1 MSDLDFLKMSEGA
14 RKIIERFNLTSLEKL
29 LNIDYTLYRQIVDS
43 SKQRRYYFDELFI
56 LLKKNGLSYSFMP
69 KYYYNLAKRSND
81 LGSILINDLELSI
94 GMRKYLSE
102 YKNLQEFFIDITY
115 NKNKLNRFLYFNI
128 RDGEDYSY
136 FLDLLDSLGN
146 NGVILKSIIKEYQG
160 YQRVKNSLYIPLYK
174 IFKNSSILETLN
186 TYDIYLVGDLINVS
200 VDTLEKMMKLS
211 PKKIDVIKGT
221 LYQYGYSLE
230 NKTYEPLKFSLEGLS
245 VKALCLDK
253 YLEEELEALGI
264 ESIHE
269 VLFSP
274 KMREVSREDLKI
286 IRNHFSYLNFNLDE
300 PFLYDSY
307 DKNVLRYQSLLF
319 EVKTLKIRKEEID
332 SYLGGIKPLLKEE
345 SKELTKISDIPFS
358 EDIKEYLKDYPSL
371 EEFVIRMYQDKR
383 ELESFL
389 ALNIKN
395 NWNYNKFF
403 KTLETLGNDGVLLKL
418 IIREY
423 LSIQKKKE
431 ISLYTPLGKI
441 IGKNKTLETLNKHNI
456 YFLIDLLELSEE
468 KLLSDGDFSIRKIK
482 AIMEIAREYNYL
494 GEENNQGLRFS
505 LQTLG
510 ISLLNLPIKIVKKLN
525 SLEIYNLQDIL
536 TSSMVNYF
544 SLEELVIIRNSLNNL
559 GFNLQEPFNYNK
571 EINEA
576 IKYNNLLFEK
586 KALVEREKKIRASLE
601 EVSSL
606 LALKPQ
612 DVLQL
617 GTVRTSNF
625 K

>member
-14 RKIIERFNLTSLEKL
+14 RKVIERLNLTSLEKL
-29 LNIDYTLYRQIVDS
+29 LNIDYTLYRHIVDS

-56 LLKKNGLSYSFMP
+56 LLKKKGLSYSFMP

-81 LGSILINDLELSI
+81 LESILISDLELSI
-94 GMRKYLSE
+94 GMRKYLSD
-102 YKNLQEFFIDITY
+102 YKNLQEFFIDIAY
-115 NKNKLNRFLYFNI
+115 NKSKLNRFLYFNI
-128 RDGEDYSY
+128 RDEEDYSY
-136 FLDLLDSLGN
+136 FFDLLDSLGN
-146 NGVILKSIIKEYQG
+146 NGVILKSVIKEYQN
-160 YQRVKNSLYIPLYK
+160 YQKEGNSLYTPLYK
-174 IFKNSSILETLN
+174 IFKKSKTLEILN
-186 TYDIYLVGDLINVS
+186 TYDIYLVGDFLS
-200 VDTLEKMMKLS
+200 MPFSTLEEII
-211 PKKIDVIKGT
+211 PAKKIAIFKAT
-221 LYQYGYSLE
+221 LDENGYSLE
-230 NKTYEPLKFSLEGLS
+230 NENYVPLRFSLDCLDIKS
-245 VKALCLDK
+245 LCLDK
-253 YLEEELEALGI
+253 YLEDELEILGVKNV
-264 ESIHE
+264 HE

-274 KMREVSREDLKI
+274 KMREVNREDLKI
-286 IRNHFSYLNFNLDE
+286 IRDHFSYLNFNLDE

-319 EVKTLKIRKEEID
+319 EEKSLKMRDREID
-332 SYLGGIKPLLKEE
+332 SYLGGVKPLLEEE
-345 SKELTKISDIPFS
+345 SQELTKINDIPFS
-358 EDIKEYLKDYPSL
+358 EDIKEYLKEYGSFS
-371 EEFVIRMYQDKR
+371 EFVSKMYQDKR
-383 ELESFL
+383 KLDRFL
-389 ALNIKN
+389 ALNIKS
-395 NWNYNKFF
+395 NWDYKEFF

-418 IIREY
+418 IIREF
-423 LSIQKKKE
+423 LNIQKKKE
-431 ISLYTPLGKI
+431 ISLYTPLDKI

-456 YFLIDLLELSEE
+456 YFLVDLLELSEE
-468 KLLSDGDFSIRKIK
+468 KLLNDGDFSIRKIN
-482 AIMEIAREYNYL
+482 AIMRIAREYNYL

-586 KALVEREKKIRASLE
+586 KALVEREKEIRASLE

-606 LALKPQ
+606 LALRSQ

>member
-14 RKIIERFNLTSLEKL
+14 RRVIERLNLTSLEKL
-29 LNIDYTLYRQIVDS
+29 LNIDYTLYRHIVDS

-56 LLKKNGLSYSFMP
+56 LLKKNGLYYSFMP

-94 GMRKYLSE
+94 GMRKYLSD
-102 YKNLQEFFIDITY
+102 YKNLQEFFIDIAY
-115 NKNKLNRFLYFNI
+115 NKSKLNRFLYFNI
-128 RDGEDYSY
+128 RDEEDYSY

-146 NGVILKSIIKEYQG
+146 NGVILKGIIKEYQN
-160 YQRVKNSLYIPLYK
+160 YQKEGNSLYTPLYK
-174 IFKNSSILETLN
+174 IFKKSKTLEILN
-186 TYDIYLVGDLINVS
+186 TYDIYLVGDFLS
-200 VDTLEKMMKLS
+200 MPFSTLEEII
-211 PKKIDVIKGT
+211 PAKKIAIFKET
-221 LYQYGYSLE
+221 LDENGYSLE
-230 NKTYEPLKFSLEGLS
+230 NKNYVPLRFSFDCLDIKS
-245 VKALCLDK
+245 LCLDK
-253 YLEEELEALGI
+253 YLEDELEILGVKNV
-264 ESIHE
+264 HE

-274 KMREVSREDLKI
+274 KMREVNKEDLKI
-286 IRNHFSYLNFNLDE
+286 IREHFSYLNFNLDE

-319 EVKTLKIRKEEID
+319 EEKSLKMRDREID
-332 SYLGGIKPLLKEE
+332 SYLGGVKPLLEEE
-345 SKELTKISDIPFS
+345 SKELTKINDIPFS
-358 EDIKEYLKDYPSL
+358 EDIKEYLKEYGSL
-371 EEFVIRMYQDKR
+371 EEFVSKMYQDKR
-383 ELESFL
+383 ELDRFL
-389 ALNIKN
+389 ALNIKS
-395 NWNYNKFF
+395 NWDYKEFF

-418 IIREY
+418 IIREF
-423 LSIQKKKE
+423 LNIQKKKE
-431 ISLYTPLGKI
+431 ISLYTPLDKI

-456 YFLIDLLELSEE
+456 YFLVDLLELSEE
-468 KLLSDGDFSIRKIK
+468 KLVNDGDFSIRKIN
-482 AIMEIAREYNYL
+482 AIMRIAREYNYL

-559 GFNLQEPFNYNK
+559 GFNLQESFNYNK

-586 KALVEREKKIRASLE
+586 KALVEREKEIRASLE

>member
-14 RKIIERFNLTSLEKL
+14 RKVIERLNLTSLEKL
-29 LNIDYTLYRQIVDS
+29 LNIDYTLYRHIVDS

-69 KYYYNLAKRSND
+69 KYYYSLAKRSND
-81 LGSILINDLELSI
+81 LGSILISDLELSI
-94 GMRKYLSE
+94 GMRKYLSD
-102 YKNLQEFFIDITY
+102 YKNLQEFFIDIAY
-115 NKNKLNRFLYFNI
+115 NKSKLNRFLYFNI
-128 RDGEDYSY
+128 RDEEDYSY

-146 NGVILKSIIKEYQG
+146 NGVILKSVIKEYQN
-160 YQRVKNSLYIPLYK
+160 YQKEGNSLYTPLYK
-174 IFKNSSILETLN
+174 IFKKSKTLEILN
-186 TYDIYLVGDLINVS
+186 TYDIYLVGDFLS
-200 VDTLEKMMKLS
+200 MPFSTLEEII
-211 PKKIDVIKGT
+211 PAKKIAIFKAT
-221 LYQYGYSLE
+221 LDENGYSLE
-230 NKTYEPLKFSLEGLS
+230 NENYVPLRFSFDCLDIKS
-245 VKALCLDK
+245 LCLDK
-253 YLEEELEALGI
+253 YLEDELEILGVKNV
-264 ESIHE
+264 HE

-274 KMREVSREDLKI
+274 KMRKVNREDLKI
-286 IRNHFSYLNFNLDE
+286 IRDHFSYLNFNLDE

-307 DKNVLRYQSLLF
+307 DRNVLKYQSLLF
-319 EVKTLKIRKEEID
+319 EEKSLKMRDMEID
-332 SYLGGIKPLLKEE
+332 SYLGGIKPLLEEE
-345 SKELTKISDIPFS
+345 SQELTKINDIPFS
-358 EDIKEYLKDYPSL
+358 EDIKEYLKEYGSFS
-371 EEFVIRMYQDKR
+371 EFVSKMYQDKR
-383 ELESFL
+383 ELDRFL
-389 ALNIKN
+389 ALNIKS
-395 NWNYNKFF
+395 NWDYKEFF

-418 IIREY
+418 IIKEF
-423 LSIQKKKE
+423 LNMQKKKE
-431 ISLYTPLGKI
+431 ISLYTPLDKI
-441 IGKNKTLETLNKHNI
+441 IGKNKTLEALNKHNI
-456 YFLIDLLELSEE
+456 YFLVDLLELSEE
-468 KLLSDGDFSIRKIK
+468 KLVNDGDFSIRKIN
-482 AIMEIAREYNYL
+482 AIMRIAREYNYL

-586 KALVEREKKIRASLE
+586 KALVEREKEIRASLE

-606 LALKPQ
+606 LALRPQ

>member
-14 RKIIERFNLTSLEKL
+14 RKVIERLNLISLEKL
-29 LNIDYTLYRQIVDS
+29 LNIDYTLYRHIVDY

-56 LLKKNGLSYSFMP
+56 LLKKKGLSYSFMP

-94 GMRKYLSE
+94 GMRKYLSD
-102 YKNLQEFFIDITY
+102 YKNLQEFFIDIAY
-115 NKNKLNRFLYFNI
+115 NKSKLNRFLYFNI
-128 RDGEDYSY
+128 RDEEDYSY

-146 NGVILKSIIKEYQG
+146 NGVILKGIIKEYQN
-160 YQRVKNSLYIPLYK
+160 YQKEGNSLYTPLYK
-174 IFKNSSILETLN
+174 IFKKSKTLEILN
-186 TYDIYLVGDLINVS
+186 TYDIYLVGDFLS
-200 VDTLEKMMKLS
+200 MPFSTLEEII
-211 PKKIDVIKGT
+211 PAKKIAIFKAT
-221 LYQYGYSLE
+221 LDENGYSLE
-230 NKTYEPLKFSLEGLS
+230 NENYVPLRFSFDCLDIKS
-245 VKALCLDK
+245 LCLDK
-253 YLEEELEALGI
+253 YLEDELEILGVKNV
-264 ESIHE
+264 HE

-274 KMREVSREDLKI
+274 KMREVNKEDLKI
-286 IRNHFSYLNFNLDE
+286 IRDHFSYLNFNLDE

-307 DKNVLRYQSLLF
+307 DKNVLKYQSLLF
-319 EVKTLKIRKEEID
+319 EEKSLKMRDREID
-332 SYLGGIKPLLKEE
+332 SYLGGIKPLLEEE
-345 SKELTKISDIPFS
+345 SKELTKINDIPLN
-358 EDIKEYLKDYPSL
+358 EDIKEYLKGYGSL
-371 EEFVIRMYQDKR
+371 EEFVSKMYQDKR
-383 ELESFL
+383 ELDRFL
-389 ALNIKN
+389 ALNIKSN
-395 NWNYNKFF
+395 LDYKEFF

-418 IIREY
+418 IIREF
-423 LSIQKKKE
+423 LNIQKKKE
-431 ISLYTPLGKI
+431 ISLYTPLDKI
-441 IGKNKTLETLNKHNI
+441 IGKNKTLEALNKHNI
-456 YFLIDLLELSEE
+456 YFLVDLLELSEE
-468 KLLSDGDFSIRKIK
+468 KLVNDGDFSIRKIN
-482 AIMEIAREYNYL
+482 AIMRIAREYNYL

-586 KALVEREKKIRASLE
+586 KALVEREKEIRASLE

-606 LALKPQ
+606 LALRPQ

>member
-14 RKIIERFNLTSLEKL
+14 RKVIERLNLTSLEKL
-29 LNIDYTLYRQIVDS
+29 LNIDYTLYRHIVDS

-81 LGSILINDLELSI
+81 LGSILISDLELSI
-94 GMRKYLSE
+94 GMRKYLSD

-115 NKNKLNRFLYFNI
+115 NKSKLNRFLYFNI
-128 RDGEDYSY
+128 RDEEDYSY

-146 NGVILKSIIKEYQG
+146 NGVILKGIIKEYQN
-160 YQRVKNSLYIPLYK
+160 YQKEENSLYTPLYK
-174 IFKNSSILETLN
+174 IFKKGKTLEILN
-186 TYDIYLVGDLINVS
+186 TYDIYLVGDFLS
-200 VDTLEKMMKLS
+200 MPFSTLEEII
-211 PKKIDVIKGT
+211 PAKKIADFKET
-221 LYQYGYSLE
+221 LDENGYSLE
-230 NKTYEPLKFSLEGLS
+230 NENYVPLRFSFDCLDIKS
-245 VKALCLDK
+245 LCLDK
-253 YLEEELEALGI
+253 YLEDELEILGVKNV
-264 ESIHE
+264 HE

-274 KMREVSREDLKI
+274 KMREVNKEELNI
-286 IRNHFSYLNFNLDE
+286 IREHFSYLNFNLDE
-300 PFLYDSY
+300 QFLYDSY

-319 EVKTLKIRKEEID
+319 EEKSLKMRDREID

-345 SKELTKISDIPFS
+345 SKELTKINDIPFN
-358 EDIKEYLKDYPSL
+358 EDIKEYLKGYGSL
-371 EEFVIRMYQDKR
+371 EEFVSKMYQDKR
-383 ELESFL
+383 ELDRFL
-389 ALNIKN
+389 ALNIKS
-395 NWNYNKFF
+395 NWDYNGFF

-418 IIREY
+418 IIREF
-423 LSIQKKKE
+423 LNIQKKKE
-431 ISLYTPLGKI
+431 ISLYTPLDKI

-456 YFLIDLLELSEE
+456 YFLVDLLELSEE
-468 KLLSDGDFSIRKIK
+468 KLLNDGDFSIRKIN
-482 AIMEIAREYNYL
+482 AIMRIAREYNYL

-586 KALVEREKKIRASLE
+586 KALVEREKEIRASLE

>member
-14 RKIIERFNLTSLEKL
+14 RKVIERLNLTSLEKL
-29 LNIDYTLYRQIVDS
+29 LNIDYTLYRHIVDS

-94 GMRKYLSE
+94 GMRKYLSD

-115 NKNKLNRFLYFNI
+115 NKSKLNRFLYFNI
-128 RDGEDYSY
+128 RDEEDYSY

-146 NGVILKSIIKEYQG
+146 NGVILKSVIKEYQNYLKEG
-160 YQRVKNSLYIPLYK
+160 NSLYTPLYK
-174 IFKNSSILETLN
+174 IFKKSKTLEILN
-186 TYDIYLVGDLINVS
+186 TYDIYLVGDFLS
-200 VDTLEKMMKLS
+200 MPFSTLEEII
-211 PKKIDVIKGT
+211 PAKKIAIFKAT
-221 LYQYGYSLE
+221 LDENGYSLE
-230 NKTYEPLKFSLEGLS
+230 NENYVPLRFSLDCLDIKS
-245 VKALCLDK
+245 LCLDK
-253 YLEEELEALGI
+253 YLEDELEILGVKNV
-264 ESIHE
+264 HE

-274 KMREVSREDLKI
+274 KMREVNKEDLKI
-286 IRNHFSYLNFNLDE
+286 IRDHFSYLNFNLDE

-319 EVKTLKIRKEEID
+319 EEKSLKMRDREID
-332 SYLGGIKPLLKEE
+332 SYLGGIKPLLEEE
-345 SKELTKISDIPFS
+345 SKELTKINDIPFS
-358 EDIKEYLKDYPSL
+358 EDIKEYLKEYGSFS
-371 EEFVIRMYQDKR
+371 EFASKMYQDKR
-383 ELESFL
+383 ELDRFL
-389 ALNIKN
+389 ALNIKS
-395 NWNYNKFF
+395 NWDYKEFF

-418 IIREY
+418 IIKEF
-423 LSIQKKKE
+423 LNIQKKKE
-431 ISLYTPLGKI
+431 ISLYAPLDKI
-441 IGKNKTLETLNKHNI
+441 IGKNKTLEALNKHNI
-456 YFLIDLLELSEE
+456 YFLVDLLELSEE
-468 KLLSDGDFSIRKIK
+468 KLVNDGDFSIRKIN
-482 AIMEIAREYNYL
+482 AIMRIAREYNYL

-505 LQTLG
+505 LKTLG

-586 KALVEREKKIRASLE
+586 KALVEREKEIRASLE

-606 LALKPQ
+606 LALRSQ

>member
-14 RKIIERFNLTSLEKL
+14 RKVIERLNLTSLEKL
-29 LNIDYTLYRQIVDS
+29 LNIDYTLYRHIVDS

-94 GMRKYLSE
+94 GMRKYLSD

-115 NKNKLNRFLYFNI
+115 NKSKLNRFLYFNI
-128 RDGEDYSY
+128 RDEEDYSY
-136 FLDLLDSLGN
+136 FEDLLDSLGN
-146 NGVILKSIIKEYQG
+146 NGVILKGIIKEYQN
-160 YQRVKNSLYIPLYK
+160 YQKEGNSLYTPLYK
-174 IFKNSSILETLN
+174 IFKKSKTLEILN
-186 TYDIYLVGDLINVS
+186 TYDIYLVGDFLS
-200 VDTLEKMMKLS
+200 MPFSTLEEII
-211 PKKIDVIKGT
+211 PAKKIADFKET
-221 LYQYGYSLE
+221 LDENGYSLE
-230 NKTYEPLKFSLEGLS
+230 NKNYVPLRFSFDCLDIKSLF
-245 VKALCLDK
+245 LDK
-253 YLEEELEALGI
+253 YLEDELEILGVKNV
-264 ESIHE
+264 HE

-274 KMREVSREDLKI
+274 KMRKVNKEDLKI
-286 IRNHFSYLNFNLDE
+286 IRDHFSYLNFNLDE

-307 DKNVLRYQSLLF
+307 DKNVLRYQNLLF
-319 EVKTLKIRKEEID
+319 EEKGLKMRDMEID

-345 SKELTKISDIPFS
+345 SKELTKINDIPFS
-358 EDIKEYLKDYPSL
+358 KDIKEYLKEYGSL
-371 EEFVIRMYQDKR
+371 EEFVSKMYQDKR
-383 ELESFL
+383 ELDRFL
-389 ALNIKN
+389 ALNIKS
-395 NWNYNKFF
+395 NWDYKEFF
-403 KTLETLGNDGVLLKL
+403 KTLDTLGNDGVLLKL
-418 IIREY
+418 IIREF

-431 ISLYTPLGKI
+431 ISLYTPLDKI

-456 YFLIDLLELSEE
+456 YFLVDLLELSEE
-468 KLLSDGDFSIRKIK
+468 KLLNDGDFSIRKIN
-482 AIMEIAREYNYL
+482 AIMRIAREYNYL

-586 KALVEREKKIRASLE
+586 KALVEREKEIRASLE

-617 GTVRTSNF
+617 KTVRTSNF

>member
-14 RKIIERFNLTSLEKL
+14 RKVIERLNLTSLEKL
-29 LNIDYTLYRQIVDS
+29 LNIDYTLYRHIVDS

-94 GMRKYLSE
+94 GMRKYLSD

-115 NKNKLNRFLYFNI
+115 NKSKLNRFLYFNI
-128 RDGEDYSY
+128 RDEEDYSY

-146 NGVILKSIIKEYQG
+146 NGVILKGIIKEYQN
-160 YQRVKNSLYIPLYK
+160 YQKEGNSLYTPLYK
-174 IFKNSSILETLN
+174 IFKKSKTLEILN
-186 TYDIYLVGDLINVS
+186 TYDIYLVGDFLS
-200 VDTLEKMMKLS
+200 MPFSTLEEII
-211 PKKIDVIKGT
+211 PAKKIAIFKAT
-221 LYQYGYSLE
+221 LDENGYSLE
-230 NKTYEPLKFSLEGLS
+230 NENYVPLRFCFDCLDIKS
-245 VKALCLDK
+245 LCLDK
-253 YLEEELEALGI
+253 YLEDELEILGVKNV
-264 ESIHE
+264 HE

-274 KMREVSREDLKI
+274 KMREVNKEDLKI
-286 IRNHFSYLNFNLDE
+286 IREHFSYLNFNLDE

-307 DKNVLRYQSLLF
+307 DKNVLRYQNLLF
-319 EVKTLKIRKEEID
+319 EEKGLKMRDMEID

-345 SKELTKISDIPFS
+345 SQELTKINDIPFS
-358 EDIKEYLKDYPSL
+358 EDIKEYLKGYGSL
-371 EEFVIRMYQDKR
+371 EELVSKMYQDKR
-383 ELESFL
+383 ELDRFL
-389 ALNIKN
+389 ALNIKR
-395 NWNYNKFF
+395 NWDYNEFF

-418 IIREY
+418 IIREF
-423 LSIQKKKE
+423 LNIQKKKE
-431 ISLYTPLGKI
+431 ISLYTPLDKI

-456 YFLIDLLELSEE
+456 YFLVDLLELSEE
-468 KLLSDGDFSIRKIK
+468 KLLNDGDFSIRKIN
-482 AIMEIAREYNYL
+482 AIMRIAREYNYL

-586 KALVEREKKIRASLE
+586 KALVEREKEIRASLE

-606 LALKPQ
+606 LALRPQ

>member
-14 RKIIERFNLTSLEKL
+14 RMVIERLNLTSLEKL
-29 LNIDYTLYRQIVDS
+29 LNIDYTLYRHIVDS

-94 GMRKYLSE
+94 GMRKYLSD

-115 NKNKLNRFLYFNI
+115 NKSKLNRFLYFNI
-128 RDGEDYSY
+128 RDEEDYSY

-146 NGVILKSIIKEYQG
+146 NGVILKGIIKEYQN
-160 YQRVKNSLYIPLYK
+160 YQKEGNSLYTPLYK
-174 IFKNSSILETLN
+174 IFKKSKTLEILN
-186 TYDIYLVGDLINVS
+186 TYDIYLVGDFLS
-200 VDTLEKMMKLS
+200 MPFSTLEEII
-211 PKKIDVIKGT
+211 PAKKIAIFKAT
-221 LYQYGYSLE
+221 LDENGYSLE
-230 NKTYEPLKFSLEGLS
+230 NENYVPLRFSLDCLDIKS
-245 VKALCLDK
+245 LCLDK
-253 YLEEELEALGI
+253 YLEDELEILGVKNV
-264 ESIHE
+264 HE

-274 KMREVSREDLKI
+274 KMRKVNKEDLKI
-286 IRNHFSYLNFNLDE
+286 IREHFSYLNFNLDE

-319 EVKTLKIRKEEID
+319 EEKSLKMRDREID

-345 SKELTKISDIPFS
+345 SQELTKINDIPFN
-358 EDIKEYLKDYPSL
+358 EDIKEYLKEYGSFS
-371 EEFVIRMYQDKR
+371 EFVSKMYQDKR
-383 ELESFL
+383 ELDRFL
-389 ALNIKN
+389 ALNIKS
-395 NWNYNKFF
+395 NWDYNEFF

-418 IIREY
+418 IIRKF
-423 LSIQKKKE
+423 LNIQKKKE
-431 ISLYTPLGKI
+431 ISLYTPLDKI

-456 YFLIDLLELSEE
+456 YFLVDLLELSEE
-468 KLLSDGDFSIRKIK
+468 KLLNDGDFSIRKIN
-482 AIMEIAREYNYL
+482 AIMRIAREYNYL

-505 LQTLG
+505 LRTLG

-586 KALVEREKKIRASLE
+586 KALVEREKEIRASLE

-606 LALKPQ
+606 LALRSQ

>member
-14 RKIIERFNLTSLEKL
+14 RKVIERLNLISLEKL
-29 LNIDYTLYRQIVDS
+29 LNIDYTLYRHIVDY

-56 LLKKNGLSYSFMP
+56 LLKKKGLSYSFMP

-94 GMRKYLSE
+94 GMRKYLSD
-102 YKNLQEFFIDITY
+102 YKNLQEFFIDIAY
-115 NKNKLNRFLYFNI
+115 NKSKLNRFLYFNI
-128 RDGEDYSY
+128 RDEEDYSY

-146 NGVILKSIIKEYQG
+146 NGVILKGIIKEYQN
-160 YQRVKNSLYIPLYK
+160 YQKEGNSLYTPLYK
-174 IFKNSSILETLN
+174 IFKKSKTLEILN
-186 TYDIYLVGDLINVS
+186 TYDIYLVGDFLS
-200 VDTLEKMMKLS
+200 MPFSTLEEII
-211 PKKIDVIKGT
+211 PAKKIAIFKET
-221 LYQYGYSLE
+221 LDENGYSLE
-230 NKTYEPLKFSLEGLS
+230 NENYGPLRFSFDCLDIKS
-245 VKALCLDK
+245 LCLDK
-253 YLEEELEALGI
+253 YLEDELEILGVKNV
-264 ESIHE
+264 HE

-274 KMREVSREDLKI
+274 KMREVNKEDLKI
-286 IRNHFSYLNFNLDE
+286 IRDHFSYLNFNLDE

-307 DKNVLRYQSLLF
+307 DKNVLKYQSLLF
-319 EVKTLKIRKEEID
+319 EEKSLKMRDREID
-332 SYLGGIKPLLKEE
+332 SYLGGIKPLLEEE
-345 SKELTKISDIPFS
+345 SQELTKINDIPFS
-358 EDIKEYLKDYPSL
+358 EDIKEYLKEYGSFS
-371 EEFVIRMYQDKR
+371 EFVNKMYQDKR
-383 ELESFL
+383 KLDRFL
-389 ALNIKN
+389 ALNIKS
-395 NWNYNKFF
+395 NWDYKEFF

-418 IIREY
+418 IIREF
-423 LSIQKKKE
+423 LNMQKKKE
-431 ISLYTPLGKI
+431 ISLYTPLDKI
-441 IGKNKTLETLNKHNI
+441 IGKNKTLEALNKHNI
-456 YFLIDLLELSEE
+456 YFLVDLLELSEE
-468 KLLSDGDFSIRKIK
+468 KLVNDGDFSIRKIN
-482 AIMEIAREYNYL
+482 AIMRIAREYNYL

-525 SLEIYNLQDIL
+525 SLEIYNLQGIL

-586 KALVEREKKIRASLE
+586 KALVEREKEIRASLE

-606 LALKPQ
+606 LALRSQ

>member
-14 RKIIERFNLTSLEKL
+14 RKVIERLNLTSLEKL
-29 LNIDYTLYRQIVDS
+29 LNIDYTLYRHIVDS

-94 GMRKYLSE
+94 GMRKYLSD

-115 NKNKLNRFLYFNI
+115 NKSKLNRFLYFNI
-128 RDGEDYSY
+128 RDEEDYSY
-136 FLDLLDSLGN
+136 FGDLLDSLGN
-146 NGVILKSIIKEYQG
+146 NGVILKGIIKEYQN
-160 YQRVKNSLYIPLYK
+160 YQKEGNSLYNPLYK
-174 IFKNSSILETLN
+174 IFKKSKTLEILN
-186 TYDIYLVGDLINVS
+186 TYDIYLVGDFLS
-200 VDTLEKMMKLS
+200 MPFSTLEEII
-211 PKKIDVIKGT
+211 PAKKIAIFKET
-221 LYQYGYSLE
+221 LDENGYSLE
-230 NKTYEPLKFSLEGLS
+230 NENYVPLRFSFDCLDIKS
-245 VKALCLDK
+245 LCLDK
-253 YLEEELEALGI
+253 YLEDELEILGVKNV
-264 ESIHE
+264 HE

-274 KMREVSREDLKI
+274 KMREVNKEDLKI
-286 IRNHFSYLNFNLDE
+286 IREHFSYLNFNLDE

-319 EVKTLKIRKEEID
+319 EEKSLKMRDREID

-345 SKELTKISDIPFS
+345 SKELTKINDIPFS
-358 EDIKEYLKDYPSL
+358 EDIKEYLKGYSSL
-371 EEFVIRMYQDKR
+371 EEFVSKMYKDKR
-383 ELESFL
+383 ELDRFL
-389 ALNIKN
+389 ALNIKS
-395 NWNYNKFF
+395 NWNYKEFF

-418 IIREY
+418 IIREF
-423 LSIQKKKE
+423 LNIQKKKE
-431 ISLYTPLGKI
+431 ISLYMPLDKI

-456 YFLIDLLELSEE
+456 YFLVDLLELSEE
-468 KLLSDGDFSIRKIK
+468 KLLNDGDFSIRKIN
-482 AIMEIAREYNYL
+482 AIMRIAREYNYL

-536 TSSMVNYF
+536 TSSMVSYF

-586 KALVEREKKIRASLE
+586 KALVEREKEIRASLE

-617 GTVRTSNF
+617 KTVRTSNF

>member
-14 RKIIERFNLTSLEKL
+14 RKVIERLNLTSLEKL
-29 LNIDYTLYRQIVDS
+29 LNIDYTLYRHIVDS

-69 KYYYNLAKRSND
+69 KYYYSLAKRSND
-81 LGSILINDLELSI
+81 LGSILISDLELSI
-94 GMRKYLSE
+94 GMRKYLSD
-102 YKNLQEFFIDITY
+102 YKNLQEFFIDIAY
-115 NKNKLNRFLYFNI
+115 NKSKLNRFLYFNI
-128 RDGEDYSY
+128 RDEEDYSY

-146 NGVILKSIIKEYQG
+146 NGVILKGIIKEYQN
-160 YQRVKNSLYIPLYK
+160 YQKEGNSLYTPLYK
-174 IFKNSSILETLN
+174 IFKKSKTLEILN
-186 TYDIYLVGDLINVS
+186 TYDIYLVGDFLS
-200 VDTLEKMMKLS
+200 MPFSTLEEII
-211 PKKIDVIKGT
+211 PAKKIAIFKAT
-221 LYQYGYSLE
+221 LDENGYSLE
-230 NKTYEPLKFSLEGLS
+230 NENYVPLRFSLDCLDIKS
-245 VKALCLDK
+245 LCLDK
-253 YLEEELEALGI
+253 YLEDELEILGVKNV
-264 ESIHE
+264 HE

-274 KMREVSREDLKI
+274 KMRKVNREDLKI
-286 IRNHFSYLNFNLDE
+286 IRDHFSYLNFNLDE

-307 DKNVLRYQSLLF
+307 DRNVLKYQSLLF
-319 EVKTLKIRKEEID
+319 EEKSLKMRDREID
-332 SYLGGIKPLLKEE
+332 SYLGGIKPLLEEE
-345 SKELTKISDIPFS
+345 SQELTKINDIPFN
-358 EDIKEYLKDYPSL
+358 EDIKEYLKEYGSL
-371 EEFVIRMYQDKR
+371 EEFVSKMYQDKR
-383 ELESFL
+383 ELDRFL
-389 ALNIKN
+389 ALNIKS
-395 NWNYNKFF
+395 NWDYKEFF
-403 KTLETLGNDGVLLKL
+403 KTLEALGNDGVLLKL
-418 IIREY
+418 IIREF
-423 LSIQKKKE
+423 LNIQKKKE
-431 ISLYTPLGKI
+431 ISLYTPLDKI

-456 YFLIDLLELSEE
+456 YFLVDLLELSEE
-468 KLLSDGDFSIRKIK
+468 KLLNDGDFSIRKIN
-482 AIMEIAREYNYL
+482 AIMRIAREYNYL

-586 KALVEREKKIRASLE
+586 KALVEREKEIRASLE

-606 LALKPQ
+606 LALRPQ

>member
-14 RKIIERFNLTSLEKL
+14 RKVIERLNLTSLEKL
-29 LNIDYTLYRQIVDS
+29 LNIDYTLYRHIVDS

-69 KYYYNLAKRSND
+69 KYYYNLAKKSND

-94 GMRKYLSE
+94 GMRKYLSD

-115 NKNKLNRFLYFNI
+115 NKSKLNRFLYFNI
-128 RDGEDYSY
+128 RDEEDYSY

-146 NGVILKSIIKEYQG
+146 NGVILKGIIKEYQN
-160 YQRVKNSLYIPLYK
+160 YQKEGNSLYTPLYK
-174 IFKNSSILETLN
+174 IFKKSKTLEILN
-186 TYDIYLVGDLINVS
+186 TYDIYLVGDFLS
-200 VDTLEKMMKLS
+200 MPFSTLEEII
-211 PKKIDVIKGT
+211 PAKKIAIFKET
-221 LYQYGYSLE
+221 LDENGYSLE
-230 NKTYEPLKFSLEGLS
+230 NENYVPLRFSFDCLDIKS
-245 VKALCLDK
+245 LCLDK
-253 YLEEELEALGI
+253 YLEDELEIL
-264 ESIHE
+264 EVKNVHE

-274 KMREVSREDLKI
+274 KMREVNKEDLKI
-286 IRNHFSYLNFNLDE
+286 IREHFSYLNFNLDE

-319 EVKTLKIRKEEID
+319 EEKSLKMRDREID
-332 SYLGGIKPLLKEE
+332 SYLGGIKPLLEEE
-345 SKELTKISDIPFS
+345 SQELTMINDIPFN
-358 EDIKEYLKDYPSL
+358 EDIKEYLKGYGSL
-371 EEFVIRMYQDKR
+371 EEFVSKMYQDKR
-383 ELESFL
+383 KLDRFL
-389 ALNIKN
+389 ALNIKS
-395 NWNYNKFF
+395 NWDYKEFF

-418 IIREY
+418 IIREF
-423 LSIQKKKE
+423 LNMQKKKE
-431 ISLYTPLGKI
+431 ISLYTPLDKI

-456 YFLIDLLELSEE
+456 YFLVDLLELSEE
-468 KLLSDGDFSIRKIK
+468 KLLNDGDFSIRKIN
-482 AIMEIAREYNYL
+482 AIMRIAREYNYL

-536 TSSMVNYF
+536 TSSMVSYF

-586 KALVEREKKIRASLE
+586 KALVEREKEIRASLE

-606 LALKPQ
+606 LALRPQ

>member
-14 RKIIERFNLTSLEKL
+14 RKIIERFNLTSLGKL

-69 KYYYNLAKRSND
+69 RYYYNLAKRSND

-146 NGVILKSIIKEYQG
+146 NGVILKSIIKEYQH
-160 YQRVKNSLYIPLYK
+160 YQKEGNSLYTPLYK
-174 IFKNSSILETLN
+174 IFKKGNTLELLN
-186 TYDIYLVGDLINVS
+186 TYDIYLVGDFLS
-200 VDTLEKMMKLS
+200 MPFSTLEEII
-211 PKKIDVIKGT
+211 PVKKIDAFRET
-221 LYQYGYSLE
+221 LEVNGYSLE
-230 NKTYEPLKFSLEGLS
+230 NENYVPLRFSFSCLDIKS
-245 VKALCLDK
+245 LCLDK
-253 YLEEELEALGI
+253 YLEDELETLGVKN
-264 ESIHE
+264 IHE

-274 KMREVSREDLKI
+274 KMREVNREDLKI
-286 IRNHFSYLNFNLDE
+286 IRDHFSYLNFNLDE

-319 EVKTLKIRKEEID
+319 EEKGLKMRNMEID

-431 ISLYTPLGKI
+431 ISLYTPLNKI
-441 IGKNKTLETLNKHNI
+441 LGKNKTLETLNKHNI

-510 ISLLNLPIKIVKKLN
+510 ISLLNLPITIVKKLN
-525 SLEIYNLQDIL
+525 SLEIYNIQDIL
-536 TSSMVNYF
+536 TSSMVSYF

-586 KALVEREKKIRASLE
+586 KALVEREKEIRASLE

-606 LALKPQ
+606 LALKSQ
-612 DVLQL
+612 DVWQL

>member
-14 RKIIERFNLTSLEKL
+14 RKAIERLNLTSLEKL
-29 LNIDYTLYRQIVDS
+29 LNIDYTLYRHIVDS

-69 KYYYNLAKRSND
+69 KYYYSLAKRSND
-81 LGSILINDLELSI
+81 LGSILISDLELSI
-94 GMRKYLSE
+94 GMRKYLSD
-102 YKNLQEFFIDITY
+102 YKNLQEFFIDIAY
-115 NKNKLNRFLYFNI
+115 NKSKLNRFLYFNI
-128 RDGEDYSY
+128 RDEEDYSY

-146 NGVILKSIIKEYQG
+146 NGVILKSIIKEYQN
-160 YQRVKNSLYIPLYK
+160 YQKEGNSLYTPLYK
-174 IFKNSSILETLN
+174 IFKKSKTLEILN
-186 TYDIYLVGDLINVS
+186 TYDIYLVGDFLS
-200 VDTLEKMMKLS
+200 MPFSTLEEII
-211 PKKIDVIKGT
+211 PAKKIAIFKAT
-221 LYQYGYSLE
+221 LDENGYSLE
-230 NKTYEPLKFSLEGLS
+230 NENYVPLRFSLDCLDIKS
-245 VKALCLDK
+245 LCLDK
-253 YLEEELEALGI
+253 YLEDELEVLGVKNV
-264 ESIHE
+264 HE

-274 KMREVSREDLKI
+274 KMREVNKEDLKI
-286 IRNHFSYLNFNLDE
+286 IRDHFSYLNFNLDE

-307 DKNVLRYQSLLF
+307 DKNVLKYQSLLF
-319 EVKTLKIRKEEID
+319 EEKSLKMRDREID
-332 SYLGGIKPLLKEE
+332 SYLGGIKPLLEEE
-345 SKELTKISDIPFS
+345 SQELTKINDIPFS
-358 EDIKEYLKDYPSL
+358 EDIKEYLKEYGSFS
-371 EEFVIRMYQDKR
+371 EFVSKMYQDKR
-383 ELESFL
+383 ELDRFL
-389 ALNIKN
+389 ALNIKS
-395 NWNYNKFF
+395 NWDYNEFF

-418 IIREY
+418 IIREF
-423 LSIQKKKE
+423 LNIQKKKE
-431 ISLYTPLGKI
+431 ISLYTPLDKV

-456 YFLIDLLELSEE
+456 YFLADLLELSEE
-468 KLLSDGDFSIRKIK
+468 KLVNDGDFSIRKIN
-482 AIMEIAREYNYL
+482 AIMRIAREYNYL

-586 KALVEREKKIRASLE
+586 KALVEREKEIRASLE

-606 LALKPQ
+606 LALRPQ

>member
-14 RKIIERFNLTSLEKL
+14 RKVIERLNLTSLEKL
-29 LNIDYTLYRQIVDS
+29 LNIDYTLYRHIVDS

-94 GMRKYLSE
+94 GMRKYLSD

-115 NKNKLNRFLYFNI
+115 NKSKLNRFLYFNI
-128 RDGEDYSY
+128 RDEEDYSY
-136 FLDLLDSLGN
+136 FGDLLDSLGN
-146 NGVILKSIIKEYQG
+146 NGVILKGIIKEYQN
-160 YQRVKNSLYIPLYK
+160 YQKEGNSLYTPLYK
-174 IFKNSSILETLN
+174 IFKKSKTLEILN
-186 TYDIYLVGDLINVS
+186 TYDIYLAGDFLS
-200 VDTLEKMMKLS
+200 MPFSTLEEII
-211 PKKIDVIKGT
+211 PAKKIAIFKAT
-221 LYQYGYSLE
+221 LDENGYSLE
-230 NKTYEPLKFSLEGLS
+230 NKNYVPLRFSFDCLDIKS
-245 VKALCLDK
+245 LCLDK
-253 YLEEELEALGI
+253 YLEDELESLGVKNV
-264 ESIHE
+264 HE

-274 KMREVSREDLKI
+274 KMREVNREDLKI
-286 IRNHFSYLNFNLDE
+286 IRDHFSYLNFNLDE

-307 DKNVLRYQSLLF
+307 DKNVLRYQNLLF
-319 EVKTLKIRKEEID
+319 EEKSLKMRDMEID
-332 SYLGGIKPLLKEE
+332 SYLGGIKPLLEEE
-345 SKELTKISDIPFS
+345 SQELTKINDVPFS
-358 EDIKEYLKDYPSL
+358 EDIKEYLKGYGSL
-371 EEFVIRMYQDKR
+371 EEFVSKMYQDKR
-383 ELESFL
+383 ELDRFL

-395 NWNYNKFF
+395 NWDYKEFF

-418 IIREY
+418 VIREF
-423 LSIQKKKE
+423 LNIQKKKE
-431 ISLYTPLGKI
+431 ISLYTPLDKI

-456 YFLIDLLELSEE
+456 YFLVDLLELSEE
-468 KLLSDGDFSIRKIK
+468 KLVNDGDFSIRKIN
-482 AIMEIAREYNYL
+482 AIMRIAREYNYL

-510 ISLLNLPIKIVKKLN
+510 ISLFNLPIKIVKKLN

-536 TSSMVNYF
+536 TSSMVSYF
-544 SLEELVIIRNSLNNL
+544 SLEELVIIRNSLNSL

-586 KALVEREKKIRASLE
+586 KALVEREKEIRASLE

>member
-14 RKIIERFNLTSLEKL
+14 RRVIERLNLTSLEKL
-29 LNIDYTLYRQIVDS
+29 LNIDYTLYRHIVDS

-56 LLKKNGLSYSFMP
+56 LLKKNGLYYSFMP

-94 GMRKYLSE
+94 GMRKYLSD
-102 YKNLQEFFIDITY
+102 YKNLQEFFIDIAY
-115 NKNKLNRFLYFNI
+115 NKSKLNRFLYFNI
-128 RDGEDYSY
+128 RDEEDYSY

-146 NGVILKSIIKEYQG
+146 NGVILKGIIKEYQN
-160 YQRVKNSLYIPLYK
+160 YQKEGNSLYTPLYK
-174 IFKNSSILETLN
+174 IFKKSKTLEILN
-186 TYDIYLVGDLINVS
+186 TYDIYLVGDFLS
-200 VDTLEKMMKLS
+200 MPFSTLEEII
-211 PKKIDVIKGT
+211 PAKKIAIFKET
-221 LYQYGYSLE
+221 LDENGYSLE
-230 NKTYEPLKFSLEGLS
+230 NENYVPLRFSFDCLDIKS
-245 VKALCLDK
+245 LCLDK
-253 YLEEELEALGI
+253 YLEDELEILGVKNV
-264 ESIHE
+264 HE

-274 KMREVSREDLKI
+274 KMREVNKEDLKI
-286 IRNHFSYLNFNLDE
+286 IREHFSYLNFNLDE

-319 EVKTLKIRKEEID
+319 EEKSLKMRDREID
-332 SYLGGIKPLLKEE
+332 SYLGGVKPLLEEE
-345 SKELTKISDIPFS
+345 SKELTKINDIPFS
-358 EDIKEYLKDYPSL
+358 EDIKEYLKEYGSL
-371 EEFVIRMYQDKR
+371 EEFVSKMYQDKR
-383 ELESFL
+383 ELDRFL
-389 ALNIKN
+389 ALNIKS
-395 NWNYNKFF
+395 NWDYKEFF

-418 IIREY
+418 IIKEF
-423 LSIQKKKE
+423 LNIQKKKE
-431 ISLYTPLGKI
+431 ISLYTPLDKI

-456 YFLIDLLELSEE
+456 YFLVDLLELSEE
-468 KLLSDGDFSIRKIK
+468 KLVNDGDFSIRKIN
-482 AIMEIAREYNYL
+482 AIMRIAREYNYL

-559 GFNLQEPFNYNK
+559 GFNLQESFIYNK

-586 KALVEREKKIRASLE
+586 KALVEREKEIRASLE